1 MSTTREIEKDNAAGK
16 SGEALKCFSCGARLK
31 SEAEGI
37 RSGRTVLCASCYET
51 CLNPLPKVCWA
62 VS

>member
-16 SGEALKCFSCGARLK
+16 SGEALKCFACGVKVR
-31 SEAEGI
+31 SEAEAV

-51 CLNPLPKVCWA
+51 CLNPLPKLCCA